1 VLFRS
6 SVGMSAAEVWQQS
19 LLENPVV
26 SIGLFGIGAPEL
38 GLYRALESTIAF
50 NLLDAK
56 TRKQRVAIASA
67 QFQQAQLSA
76 VNDTLGLAN
85 QTRLAW
91 INAVSAFE
99 TVSYLRRANE
109 TAAAGA
115 ELAEK
120 LGESGALNKAGQARE
135 FAFNA
140 ELTGQLAKARLAA
153 TLAKEQLTRLMGL
166 WGTDVDYFVPDALP
180 SLPRSIARVSS
191 IEAAALNNRVDLKVA
206 QIGLE
211 AQARAFGLTDQ
222 TRLVTDLELIAGVE
236 AERESE
242 DGNTSTDTR
251 PQLELEFAIP
261 IFDTGK
267 ARMRSP
273 TAADIVSGWSEF
285 QADFAGLSND
295 AEDRKS
301 VV

>member
-1 VLFRS
+1 MQFRKWS
-6 SVGMSAAEVWQQS
+6 ILLVTPLILAACEAQVPSKYTDPKAGFSEVSAQTSAAIGKRTAFAQTKADNVALQKQVHAMVYRKTISADTAVQAALLNNKGLQASYASVGMSAAEVWQQS

-180 SLPRSIARVSS
+180 SLPRSKIGRASCRERV
-191 IEAAALNNRVDLKVA
+191 
-206 QIGLE
+206 
-211 AQARAFGLTDQ
+211 
-222 TRLVTDLELIAGVE
+222 
-236 AERESE
+236 
-242 DGNTSTDTR
+242 
-251 PQLELEFAIP
+251 
-261 IFDTGK
+261 
-267 ARMRSP
+267 
-273 TAADIVSGWSEF
+273 
-285 QADFAGLSND
+285 
-295 AEDRKS
+295 
-301 VV
+301 